1 MATKVILVA
10 INISEKNPK
19 LIALSYY
26 FPETTF
32 VRSNTT
38 EILISHCFNIVTD
51 RSNTN
56 TNRLSQF

>member
-26 FPETTF
+26 SPETTF

-38 EILISHCFNIVTD
+38 EIFISHCFNIVTE